1 MHPRTLVELALS
13 CGNLL
18 VPALRATA
26 RKRRLGAPVP
36 AVTLRGSTGSVA
48 ILVSLR
54 DRTGRP
60 YRAVEMMP
68 KAAAEPVARAAN
80 GDHEDA
86 KVLVYGTRA
95 G

>member
-26 RKRRLGAPVP
+26 RKKRLGAPVP

-60 YRAVEMMP
+60 YRAVEMTP
-68 KAAAEPVARAAN
+68 KATAQPAARAAN
-80 GDHEDA
+80 GHHEDVR
-86 KVLVYGTRA
+86 VLIYGSRA